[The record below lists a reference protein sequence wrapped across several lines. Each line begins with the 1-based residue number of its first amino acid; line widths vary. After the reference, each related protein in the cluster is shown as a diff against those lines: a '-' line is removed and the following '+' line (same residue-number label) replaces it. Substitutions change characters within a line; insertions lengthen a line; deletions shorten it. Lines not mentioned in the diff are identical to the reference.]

1 MPCLEDSGGLLCCRA
16 AALAPRLPRG
26 YALGVIAYEDMTADE
41 RDRFVSLILGEKGI
55 TAVTLIMRRRH
66 GPAVTTEQVMRF
78 AFKVAMRRALGKRP
92 AGGEPSKPL

>member
-1 MPCLEDSGGLLCCRA
+1 
-16 AALAPRLPRG
+16 
-26 YALGVIAYEDMTADE
+26 MTADE

-92 AGGEPSKPL
+92 AGGEPPKPL